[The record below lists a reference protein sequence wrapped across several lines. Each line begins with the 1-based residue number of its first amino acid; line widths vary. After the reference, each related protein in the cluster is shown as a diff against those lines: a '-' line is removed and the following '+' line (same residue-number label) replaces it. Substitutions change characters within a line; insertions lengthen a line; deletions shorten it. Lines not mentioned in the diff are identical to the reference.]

1 MPNQAFD
8 QELDAILAEFSGER
22 EPRPNPGPAPSAPA
36 PAVKP
41 AAPVPAAHMAAASD
55 LPRQAAPA
63 KNTDSP
69 QPAPQPESAG
79 RHASP
84 AASTGR
90 HAVAAP
96 LNGPAPV
103 TEETTIF
110 RPAADAAA
118 KRRTSA
124 RPAAPAAA
132 KRKAGPGG
140 ERKAPA
146 PAERG
151 PAAKGSPVSARP
163 KRRYFPWRRLVG
175 LLLVYLA
182 VLGLCLGVLWLHRSA
197 APGLNEQHYELNSRV
212 EYYLA
217 DSAASLSDPAPLQ

>member
-8 QELDAILAEFSGER
+8 QELDAILAEFSGGR
-22 EPRPNPGPAPSAPA
+22 ETRPAPGPAPSAPA

-124 RPAAPAAA
+124 RPAAPAGA
-132 KRKAGPGG
+132 KRKAAP
-140 ERKAPA
+140 EKARKAPA
-146 PAERG
+146 PAERS
-151 PAAKGSPVSARP
+151 PAARP

-217 DSAASLSDPAPLQ
+217 DSAASLSDPALSQ